1 MKWHSAFRVLGPIPL
16 AALLLAAS
24 GCNPDDPNRL
34 NTGGAGAAGCPTVT
48 SNSGGSGSAGS
59 AGSAGSSGAAGAA
72 GTGTPPD
79 KTALD
84 DRTLSYTEALRTAS
98 FKLVGNA
105 PTLEEMLSIQNASG
119 DDAKKSAYEQLVD
132 KMMADVRFKRRL
144 VEFWQNTFRMAGPAD
159 GMTPSRDT
167 APTFA
172 AKIVSEGRPFAELLT
187 ATSGTCPTF
196 DGTNF
201 VEGSCAPNGPPGMET
216 VGVLTDPGIHEH
228 YYGNLAFLRVRFFQ
242 EVFACRKMPAEYNP
256 NAKDP
261 PPIAGCEMA
270 QPYTNPWDFK
280 VIGGHDNTGR
290 VDFQDCSSVI
300 CANCHGTMNHRAP
313 LFGNFD
319 ENGVYQPQIS
329 VLLPIMG
336 TPAAEMTD
344 WLTPGEPTAWKI
356 NMPAA
361 DLKQL
366 GAAMAADDEVLQC
379 AVTRVWNYAM
389 SKGDVVVNSASLDPT
404 VIAPLVQKFKASGGK
419 LNETWRDVFVHDDFV
434 RF

>member
-1 MKWHSAFRVLGPIPL
+1 MKWHLAPIPITAL
-16 AALLLAAS
+16 FMAAI
-24 GCNPDDPNRL
+24 GCNPDDPNQL
-34 NTGGAGAAGCPTVT
+34 NTGGAGAAGCPTNPT
-48 SNSGGSGSAGS
+48 SSGGSGSGGSDAGS
-59 AGSAGSSGAAGAA
+59 VGTA
-72 GTGTPPD
+72 GTGNTGGTGAPVEH
-79 KTALD
+79 TVLD
-84 DRTLSYTEALRTAS
+84 DRVLSYTEALRSAS

-105 PTLEEMLSIQNASG
+105 PTLEEMLTVQNAP
-119 DDAKKSAYEQLVD
+119 DDAAKKNAYEQLVD
-132 KMMADVRFKRRL
+132 KMMGDVRFKRRL
-144 VEFWQNTFRMAGPAD
+144 VDFYKNTFRMAGPAE

-172 AKIVSEGRPFAELLT
+172 ARVVFDKLPYSQLFT
-187 ATSGTCPTF
+187 ATSNTCPTF
-196 DGTNF
+196 DGTDF
-201 VEGSCAPNGPPGMET
+201 KDGDCAPNGPPGMET

-242 EVFACRKMPAEYNP
+242 EIFACRKMPAEYNP

-261 PPIAGCEMA
+261 PPIPGCEMA

-280 VIGGHDNTGR
+280 TIGGHANTGR

-300 CANCHGTMNHRAP
+300 CGNCHGTMNHRAP

-319 ENGVYQPQIS
+319 EHGKYQPQIS
-329 VLLPIMG
+329 VLLPING

-366 GAAMAADDEVLQC
+366 GAAMSSDDEVLQC

-404 VIAPLVQKFKASGGK
+404 VIAPIVEKFKASGGN
-419 LNETWRDVFVHDDFV
+419 LNATWRDVFVHDDFV